1 MLNRPVIDSDN
12 GIVYNLEKISCA
24 LRSGGLR
31 QAYFYC
37 VDISEFSERNTP
49 FTGCPAKGVFVFLRL
64 FGTVTP
70 RREPSWPDRRSGLL

>member
-1 MLNRPVIDSDN
+1 MLNRPVIDGDN

-49 FTGCPAKGVFVFLRL
+49 FTGSPARGYLYF
-64 FGTVTP
+64 
-70 RREPSWPDRRSGLL
+70 